1 MDSVTRSLPPQS
13 GVSERNEM
21 KQVNYRL
28 PDTGQT
34 VLASV
39 LCATGES
46 TLLFVPGSGTE
57 RPDSLV
63 IAHDDD
69 LDGVYEDTE
78 MNWFNV
84 EESDVVEISMNLAKV
99 AKKG

>member
-1 MDSVTRSLPPQS
+1 
-13 GVSERNEM
+13 M
-21 KQVNYRL
+21 KQVSYRF
-28 PDTGQT
+28 PDTDET
-34 VLASV
+34 VPAFV

-84 EESDVVEISMNLAKV
+84 EEADVVEISQNLANM